1 METNS
6 YKKGDASHNPTLPI
20 TTKIERK
27 MQEQEGWERKE
38 EEKNPALTRGVFDI
52 LSTTMHNSTLNQ
64 AR

>member
-1 METNS
+1 
-6 YKKGDASHNPTLPI
+6 
-20 TTKIERK
+20 